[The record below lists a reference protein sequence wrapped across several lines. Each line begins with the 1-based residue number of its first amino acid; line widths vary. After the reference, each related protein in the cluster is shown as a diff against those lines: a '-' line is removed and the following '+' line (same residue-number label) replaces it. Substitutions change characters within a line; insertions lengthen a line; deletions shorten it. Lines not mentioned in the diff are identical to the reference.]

1 MKASHMKKKHK
12 NKYAIIYIFII
23 LLITTFILTAKY
35 ISLLTGE
42 STGVVARFDVNYEI
56 ENTNTLQINC
66 NDDTIQSQTK
76 KITLTNNSEV
86 SVYATINLKIQNEN
100 NDMVEMPE
108 YTSLSLYSE
117 DGTEIS
123 KEEESTNSSIVYKVP
138 LDMQTTK
145 NVIVK
150 LEVDENNKN
159 DIEQLNANVN
169 VKVTFSQID

>member
-1 MKASHMKKKHK
+1 MRVSNVGKKTK
-12 NKYAIIYIFII
+12 NKYLIIYIFVI

-56 ENTNTLQINC
+56 ENTNSLQINC
-66 NDDTIQSQTK
+66 NDDNIQSKSK

-86 SVYATINLKIQNEN
+86 SVYAIINLKIQNEN
-100 NDMVEMPE
+100 NDMVDMPQ
-108 YTSLSLYSE
+108 YTNLSLYLE
-117 DGTEIS
+117 DGTEIN
-123 KEEESTNSSIVYKVP
+123 KEEESTNSLIIYKVP
-138 LDMQTTK
+138 LDIKTTQ
-145 NVIVK
+145 NVILK
-150 LEVDENNKN
+150 LEADEKNKN